1 VAPPVAA
8 VGVVTGPNGSV
19 VLLRLADGRL
29 VRATIDNEVV
39 GWRVAAITAGQVELV
54 HEGQVV
60 QLTSRLAA
68 ASGMADI
75 N

>member
-1 VAPPVAA
+1 VAA

-29 VRATIDNEVV
+29 VRATIDNEVE

-75 N
+75 D